1 MGGAVFKLVSKKGKD
16 KFSEQR
22 YESLLDIPATDIDG
36 NHINKLEDILQG
48 KRCTLVV
55 NVASKWGLTD
65 KHYTQ
70 FVRLYKEYRD
80 QGFEIL
86 AFPCNQFMN

>member
-1 MGGAVFKLVSKKGKD
+1 MGAAAFKLVSKKGKD
-16 KFSEQR
+16 KFGEQQFQ
-22 YESLLDIPATDIDG
+22 SLLDIPAVDIDG
-36 NHINKLEDILQG
+36 NRINKLEDILHG
-48 KRCTLVV
+48 KRCILVS

-70 FVRLYKEYRD
+70 FVKLHKEYRD

-86 AFPCNQFMN
+86 AFPCN